1 MIEDS
6 PSYNINSLISQM
18 GSIANLWAG
27 ITVVLF
33 VEIIE
38 LFYRVCC
45 RRRQNKIQ
53 KIKVAPVSP
62 WKNELGITKKNMA
75 NEKARK
81 HKSFSER
88 GYNMGP
94 PPEVLTTM
102 A

>member
-1 MIEDS
+1 
-6 PSYNINSLISQM
+6 M

-38 LFYRVCC
+38 LFYRACC
-45 RRRQNKIQ
+45 RRRQDKVK

-62 WKNELGITKKNMA
+62 WKKDLITK
-75 NEKARK
+75 EKIMTEKKMR
-81 HKSFSER
+81 HKSFAER
-88 GYNMGP
+88 GFNMGP
-94 PPEVLTTM
+94 PPPEVVST